1 MYLFAL
7 LWIINKGL
15 RRRRK
20 SESFR
25 SLFCAIGLA
34 GTDCEGHGKPIWI
47 SFSYA
52 NFQWVFMPPVS
63 FRFVC
68 ETETKPHKY
77 AGELPWS
84 RSSELG
90 ARSWE
95 LVAFALTFMAEKAVH
110 KNRPAHQAHP
120 PTGSLLG
127 SSLRLGLRNN
137 CNKFAISAQTFC
149 WPSAHK
155 HKHAQREKY
164 LFSGKSRVSGNTNFP
179 GTKLNKYYTW
189 VAYRIN
195 RAFSS
200 NINIL
205 LATRMFLSVY
215 RAQALWC
222 RQTSTERYK
231 NAAANCAAV
240 KDAE

>member
-1 MYLFAL
+1 MGNLF
-7 LWIINKGL
+7 
-15 RRRRK
+15 
-20 SESFR
+20 EFHFR
-25 SLFCAIGLA
+25 MQIFNGFLCRPF
-34 GTDCEGHGKPIWI
+34 H
-47 SFSYA
+47 F
-52 NFQWVFMPPVS
+52 VS
-63 FRFVC
+63 FVKRKLSHTNMQANC
-68 ETETKPHKY
+68 L
-77 AGELPWS
+77 G
-84 RSSELG
+84 LG

-110 KNRPAHQAHP
+110 KNPAHQAHP

-137 CNKFAISAQTFC
+137 WNKFAISAQTFC